1 MQSHTR
7 PIVSSAPANS
17 KPTRSVWV
25 AVPLDRYI
33 IFFGIALAGCAL
45 DLLTKHWIFQRLGM
59 ILIQQGRVKPAIWL
73 IDGIFGF
80 ETSLNEGALFG
91 IGQGKV
97 VFFAA
102 LSIAAG
108 LGILVWLFVFG
119 AARDRFLTVA
129 LGMISAGILGNLY
142 DRLGLPGLTWSFV
155 ATDHDPGTPVYAVRD
170 WLHFK
175 IYNYF
180 DWPIFNLADS
190 LLVMGACLLILHAVW
205 TSREIEKAQQASD
218 A

>member
-1 MQSHTR
+1 MVLVEQ
-7 PIVSSAPANS
+7 A
-17 KPTRSVWV
+17 
-25 AVPLDRYI
+25 
-33 IFFGIALAGCAL
+33 
-45 DLLTKHWIFQRLGM
+45 
-59 ILIQQGRVKPAIWL
+59 RVKPSIWL

-91 IGQGKV
+91 IGQGQV
-97 VFFAA
+97 VFFAS
-102 LSIAAG
+102 LSIVAAI
-108 LGILVWLFVFG
+108 GILYWLFVAG

-129 LGMISAGILGNLY
+129 LGMVTAGIFGNLY

-155 ATDHDPGTPVYAVRD
+155 ATNHKAGQPVYAVRD

-190 LLVMGACLLILHAVW
+190 LLVVGACLLVLHAVW
-205 TSREIEKAQQASD
+205 TSRDQDSA
-218 A
+218 